1 MNQKK
6 IGALLAYGNVFVK
19 NISLFICT
27 PIFLKYLGKSE
38 YGIYQMVNA
47 VISNLVILNMG
58 FSFAYIKFYVRES
71 QKENAHIRVGKLNGI
86 YLLLFTGI
94 SILILI
100 IGSLLILNKERLFS
114 SSLTEQNTNLVS
126 QLMIIMSVNIA
137 ITFFSSIFDAY
148 IAANEQF
155 KFQQSRQLL
164 QTILFPL
171 LTIPL
176 LTLWYSNAVIIVL
189 IQTMISI
196 FVLSSNIIF
205 CKRKLSMAFSFT
217 NLEFYMFKEIGV
229 FSFFIFL
236 NQIFNQINDTAPPL
250 IIGSILGSKQIAIYA
265 IVNQLKSLFFLLSQS
280 FTNIFIPQ
288 VNKIVHT
295 NNDSMQLSNVMIKI
309 GKIQVLVLSF
319 FIGGFILLGKY
330 FLLLW
335 LGRGFELAYYL
346 LISVIFPLM
355 IPLSQNIGL
364 EIQQARN
371 KHMFRS
377 IILTI
382 FAILNIFITIF
393 MVSKFGL
400 IGSTAGYIFSLLLGY
415 GFIINL
421 YYYIALKLDIFSFWK
436 SVLPCYVPL
445 TLSVMICYLIF
456 GTKINS
462 FNEFILTGSI
472 YSLIYLG
479 SAALMNYKM
488 IKQWKER

>member
-1 MNQKK
+1 
-6 IGALLAYGNVFVK
+6 
-19 NISLFICT
+19 
-27 PIFLKYLGKSE
+27 
-38 YGIYQMVNA
+38 
-47 VISNLVILNMG
+47 
-58 FSFAYIKFYVRES
+58 
-71 QKENAHIRVGKLNGI
+71 
-86 YLLLFTGI
+86 
-94 SILILI
+94 
-100 IGSLLILNKERLFS
+100 
-114 SSLTEQNTNLVS
+114 
-126 QLMIIMSVNIA
+126 
-137 ITFFSSIFDAY
+137 
-148 IAANEQF
+148 
-155 KFQQSRQLL
+155 
-164 QTILFPL
+164 
-171 LTIPL
+171 
-176 LTLWYSNAVIIVL
+176 
-189 IQTMISI
+189 
-196 FVLSSNIIF
+196 
-205 CKRKLSMAFSFT
+205 
-217 NLEFYMFKEIGV
+217 
-229 FSFFIFL
+229 
-236 NQIFNQINDTAPPL
+236 
-250 IIGSILGSKQIAIYA
+250 IIGSILGSKQVAIYA

-400 IGSTAGYIFSLLLGY
+400 IGSTTGYIFSLLLGY

-445 TLSVMICYLIF
+445 ALSVMICYLIF
-456 GTKINS
+456 DTKINS

>member
-1 MNQKK
+1 
-6 IGALLAYGNVFVK
+6 
-19 NISLFICT
+19 
-27 PIFLKYLGKSE
+27 
-38 YGIYQMVNA
+38 
-47 VISNLVILNMG
+47 
-58 FSFAYIKFYVRES
+58 FAYIKFYVRES

-94 SILILI
+94 SILTLI

-114 SSLTEQNTNLVS
+114 SALMEQNTNLVS
-126 QLMIIMSVNIA
+126 QLMIIMSINIA

-176 LTLWYSNAVIIVL
+176 LTQWHSNAVIIVL

-196 FVLSSNIIF
+196 FVLSSNISF

-217 NLEFYMFKEIGV
+217 NLEFSMFKEIGV

-250 IIGSILGSKQIAIYA
+250 IIGSILGSKQVAIYA

-382 FAILNIFITIF
+382 FA
-393 MVSKFGL
+393 
-400 IGSTAGYIFSLLLGY
+400 
-415 GFIINL
+415 
-421 YYYIALKLDIFSFWK
+421 
-436 SVLPCYVPL
+436 
-445 TLSVMICYLIF
+445 
-456 GTKINS
+456 
-462 FNEFILTGSI
+462 
-472 YSLIYLG
+472 
-479 SAALMNYKM
+479 
-488 IKQWKER
+488 